1 MFELRLLFFLIH
13 VGRQRV
19 AGEGEGPRVY
29 VDLAD
34 KGALLSEEEA
44 LAKASKVNP
53 ALATEAGLRGLSH
66 VQLYL
71 CVMHEMVDFY
81 SRVGDEGQLMAWL
94 QQIRILQTAV
104 STLAVAEYE
113 ARAIDP
119 ANNAAEANTAGAE
132 DGGSGQ
138 VQLLPPAQLFK
149 SGKLRTAGGGE
160 FRAADLEGKYVGLY
174 FSASWCGPC
183 KKFTPELIKSYCKMK
198 MADGRPLEVVF
209 VSSDRS
215 ADAFERY
222 ADTMPWPA
230 VPFADEET
238 RVQLAQQLGVSAIP
252 MLVLV
257 APDGSVTT
265 TEGHRHILTDPL
277 GENFP
282 WTGDSSANP

>member
-1 MFELRLLFFLIH
+1 M
-13 VGRQRV
+13 
-19 AGEGEGPRVY
+19 AGEGEAPRVY

-34 KGALLSEEEA
+34 KGALLTEEAA

-81 SRVGDEGQLMAWL
+81 SRVGDEGQVMAWL

-113 ARAIDP
+113 ARANDP
-119 ANNAAEANTAGAE
+119 ANAAAADTAGAA
-132 DGGSGQ
+132 DGSGGA
-138 VQLLPPAQLFK
+138 QLPPPAQLFK

-160 FRAADLEGKYVGLY
+160 FRAADLDGKYVGLY

-215 ADAFERY
+215 AEDFERY

-230 VPFADEET
+230 VPFADEES
-238 RVQLAQQLGVSAIP
+238 RVQLAQQLGVSSIP

-257 APDGSVTT
+257 APDGSIVT

-282 WTGDSSANP
+282 WAGDSRSAEP